1 MKSYLSD
8 EKNILKIL
16 EYSEIVINLLLEEK
30 QYYYSNKKL
39 KEQYNIIERA
49 VDKEIKREKI
59 MIQLK
64 IQERDELKRKEIIK
78 EKINK
83 KFFKYYR
90 KIDYDYFRKE
100 INKKNRMELNK
111 MENKETRFEDFFYDY
126 Y

>member
-1 MKSYLSD
+1 
-8 EKNILKIL
+8 
-16 EYSEIVINLLLEEK
+16 
-30 QYYYSNKKL
+30 
-39 KEQYNIIERA
+39 
-49 VDKEIKREKI
+49 